1 MYLPINFDIP
11 GGTSVS
17 GALECPAEER
27 RMIVSLDTSQMVN
40 YVKSYKTSNNPPNS
54 PLPSPLSTFNFRKL
68 FHMTTS
74 NTFLCGFQN
83 KILWIDEKN
92 LTAHCESGIIG
103 QDLERRVSFEY

>member
-1 MYLPINFDIP
+1 MNLSINFDIS

-40 YVKSYKTSNNPPNS
+40 YVKSYK
-54 PLPSPLSTFNFRKL
+54 PSKPTPTFAFKEL
-68 FHMTTS
+68 FHTTTR

>member
-1 MYLPINFDIP
+1 MYLPISFDIS

-27 RMIVSLDTSQMVN
+27 RMIVSLDTSQMVKF
-40 YVKSYKTSNNPPNS
+40 VKSYKTLKPTPT
-54 PLPSPLSTFNFRKL
+54 LEFKEL

-103 QDLERRVSFEY
+103 QDLERRVSLEY

>member
-1 MYLPINFDIP
+1 MFLPISFDIL

-27 RMIVSLDTSQMVN
+27 RMIVSLDTSQMVS
-40 YVKSYKTSNNPPNS
+40 YVKFYKTSNTT
-54 PLPSPLSTFNFRKL
+54 LSTFNFKNL

-74 NTFLCGFQN
+74 NTFLCEFQN

-103 QDLERRVSFEY
+103 QDLERRVSFE